1 MTTQLL
7 DLCNAVAAIL
17 DNLFVTLLSF
27 LSPLLGMLGQ
37 TAPEF
42 TFADVCMQLF
52 SGFGG
57 V

>member
-17 DNLFVTLLSF
+17 DNLLVSVLSF
-27 LSPLLGMLGQ
+27 LAPLFSLLGQ
-37 TAPEF
+37 SVPDF
-42 TFADVCMQLF
+42 TFADVCTQLF